1 MQLKQHPL
9 SAAFPAMSDEE
20 FAALC
25 DDIEDHG
32 QREPIVIH
40 EDMVLDGW
48 HRYSACLELGRTP
61 QTVPFGDDD
70 PVKYVLSRN
79 LHRRHLTASQRA
91 MAVISCNQWAP
102 ANRPKNKQAPGAS
115 LLKTNKDLAQ
125 EAGTGVRTVVDA
137 KTALKAGIGDAV
149 TQGVMTAKQAAQVVR
164 GTPEKAPGASPA
176 KPPTKAKDQPTPA
189 IDPALVAKLEDT
201 QQAVAILSEDN
212 DRLSDRLAVVAMD
225 ATEEERAA
233 AAETIGELRAKVR
246 TLEIELDAVKS
257 SRDSLMRENNELKSQ
272 CARQRKQLEKLKATV

>member
-20 FAALC
+20 FTALC

-164 GTPEKAPGASPA
+164 GTPEKPA
-176 KPPTKAKDQPTPA
+176 TPPKSKPKAQPAPA
-189 IDPALVAKLEDT
+189 IDPSLVAKLEDT
-201 QQAVAILSEDN
+201 QQAVAILAEDN
-212 DRLSDRLAVVAMD
+212 DRLSDRLAVAAMD
-225 ATEEERAA
+225 ATDEERAA
-233 AAETIGELRAKVR
+233 AAETIRELRAKVR

-272 CARQRKQLEKLKATV
+272 CARQRKQLDKLKATV